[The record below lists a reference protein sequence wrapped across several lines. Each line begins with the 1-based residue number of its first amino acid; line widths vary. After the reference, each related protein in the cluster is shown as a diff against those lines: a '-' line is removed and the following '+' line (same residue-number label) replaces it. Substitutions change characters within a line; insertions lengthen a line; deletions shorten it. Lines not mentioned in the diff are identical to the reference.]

1 MVFVVGDECVGFLVL
16 ADTATSVQ
24 RFVSVFVGVYV
35 LLILA
40 YIVTS
45 WFPPGAST
53 TVERVRQFLMD
64 VCEPYLRLFRRVIP
78 PLGPLDL
85 SPIVAVFALYIA
97 ERIVNNLIGRVL

>member
-1 MVFVVGDECVGFLVL
+1 MGDGSVGFLVL

-40 YIVTS
+40 YVITS
-45 WFPPGAST
+45 FVRAGASPT
-53 TVERVRQFLMD
+53 LERVRQFLYD
-64 VCEPYLRLFRRVIP
+64 VCEPYLRLFRRFIP

-85 SPIVAVFALYIA
+85 SPIVAVLSLYIL
-97 ERIVNNLIGRVL
+97 ERVVNMLIERLL

>member
-1 MVFVVGDECVGFLVL
+1 MGDESVGFLVL

-40 YIVTS
+40 YIIAS
-45 WFPPGAST
+45 WIPGAGSPT
-53 TVERVRQFLMD
+53 LERVRQFLYD
-64 VCEPYLRLFRRVIP
+64 VCEPYLRIFRRFIP

-85 SPIVAVFALYIA
+85 SPIAAVFALYLLGML
-97 ERIVNNLIGRVL
+97 VNAVIDRVL

>member
-1 MVFVVGDECVGFLVL
+1 VGGDVVGSLLL
-16 ADTATSVQ
+16 ADTAESVQ

-40 YIVTS
+40 YIVAS

-53 TVERVRQFLMD
+53 TVERIRRFLMD

-78 PLGPLDL
+78 PVGPLDL

-97 ERIVNNLIGRVL
+97 ERIVNAVIGRVL

>member
-1 MVFVVGDECVGFLVL
+1 MGDECVGFLVL
-16 ADTATSVQ
+16 ADTASAVQ

-40 YIVTS
+40 YIITS
-45 WFPPGAST
+45 WFPPGASSAL
-53 TVERVRQFLMD
+53 ERVRQFLMD

-78 PLGPLDL
+78 PIGPLDV

-97 ERIVNNLIGRVL
+97 ERIVNGLIGRLL

>member
-1 MVFVVGDECVGFLVL
+1 MGDESVGFLVL

-45 WFPPGAST
+45 WFPPGASST
-53 TVERVRQFLMD
+53 LERVRQFLMD

-78 PLGPLDL
+78 PIGPLDV
-85 SPIVAVFALYIA
+85 SPIIAVVVLLLASELVIF
-97 ERIVNNLIGRVL
+97 VIGAVL